1 MAISR
6 KDDYKVKQIDQMI
19 ADMEDDFYES
29 AKLHTTNSKTI
40 DLDIGALELLK
51 KYYSGT
57 VTESKK
63 LKEYVNNE
71 VQKAWD
77 LLDDWFEREWGE
89 IPYNESAKAILVD
102 EFLMDIFVDG
112 DYVEG
117 TGAVVLNLI
126 SCEAHYDVYDDNG
139 DEYATK
145 TEDYS
150 NIQDM
155 IDKLIQPM
163 HDGKITEDDL
173 YAKLER
179 IAY

>member
-1 MAISR
+1 
-6 KDDYKVKQIDQMI
+6 
-19 ADMEDDFYES
+19 
-29 AKLHTTNSKTI
+29 
-40 DLDIGALELLK
+40 
-51 KYYSGT
+51 
-57 VTESKK
+57 
-63 LKEYVNNE
+63 
-71 VQKAWD
+71 
-77 LLDDWFEREWGE
+77 
-89 IPYNESAKAILVD
+89 
-102 EFLMDIFVDG
+102 MDIFVDG

-173 YAKLER
+173 YVKLER